1 MHSQAPQAAAALAK
15 MITNSSFSLTVH
27 TVSSTLQHSCQGQA
41 RFHPS
46 AYHINADSYFEVKAM
61 LALNCSL

>member
-27 TVSSTLQHSCQGQA
+27 TPSYSWQGQA
-41 RFHPS
+41 RFPPS
-46 AYHINADSYFEVKAM
+46 AYHINADSYFEIKAM
-61 LALNCSL
+61 LALNCSQ